1 METPSSESL
10 GPLHVGRRSNTY
22 GPFKK
27 KNPLIFINESGVFGF
42 NKGLS
47 NYTFSDLSG
56 KAWKNTSNVLS
67 RRSRHTPLFYSFFL
81 NINLI

>member
-22 GPFKK
+22 RPFK

-47 NYTFSDLSG
+47 NITTSQTFPAKLG
-56 KAWKNTSNVLS
+56 KTPRMFYLGV
-67 RRSRHTPLFYSFFL
+67 HDTPLFFFL
-81 NINLI
+81 FFFIL

>member
-22 GPFKK
+22 RPFKK
-27 KNPLIFINESGVFGF
+27 ENPLIFINESGIFGF

-47 NYTFSDLSG
+47 NITTSQTFPAKLG
-56 KAWKNTSNVLS
+56 KTPRMFYLGV
-67 RRSRHTPLFYSFFL
+67 HDTPLFLSFF
-81 NINLI
+81 